1 MDGFARYR
9 EGIERLTG
17 LADVDEVLQGL
28 ARLLKKMFNSRWTV
42 AYLLDREQRQF
53 APGRS
58 CGLPAR
64 YIPLFKEIPLAP
76 GKRPQ
81 LMKVLRKRQPFHIPD
96 AGQWELLS
104 PQIRTVLRGFNLLC
118 IPMVV
123 RNHVIGAVFTAR
135 KSGHPPF
142 SPAEIHVIKDMVSH
156 AALVSSHIRLFDDS
170 LEMAVEMARRIDVI
184 ITLDEINKAISSSL
198 SPARIIETAME
209 QIERIIQCEFSA
221 ILVEER
227 GQLVVN
233 AIHVNGISVPA
244 ALAPGTAVTGNCLA
258 CSAFRKGESRYLPRL
273 GEAKRLHSFDR
284 ALAQAGIQSM
294 LAIPLVSKK
303 ITKGVLMLGDT
314 RTGQFV
320 REDAFAIEKVTAQMA
335 VALDNARLYGEM
347 RALFFSTVASLA
359 NAIDAKSPWTKGHS
373 ERVMHVAAHIAQ
385 EMGLSET
392 VVELVRL
399 GGLLHD
405 IGKIGIMEALL
416 EKPATLSEEEFPP
429 LRLHPEKGVAIL
441 APIEQLREVLPGIL
455 HHHERYDGLGYPG
468 GLRGED
474 IPLTARII
482 TVADSFDAMV
492 SDRPYKKGFSREEAL
507 AELRRCVGAQFD
519 PEVVA
524 AFSRYAGRITGSG
537 VTL

>member
-28 ARLLKKMFNSRWTV
+28 GRLLKKMFNSRWTV
-42 AYLLDREQRQF
+42 VYLLDREQRTF
-53 APGRS
+53 TPGRS
-58 CGLPAR
+58 SGLPSS
-64 YIPLFKEIPLAP
+64 YLPLFREIPLAP

-96 AGQWELLS
+96 AGQWELLA

-123 RNHVIGAVFTAR
+123 RSHVIGAAFTAR
-135 KSGHPPF
+135 KSGQPPF
-142 SPAEIHVIKDMVSH
+142 SPEETRVIRDMVSH

-227 GQLVVN
+227 GLLVVN
-233 AIHVNGISVPA
+233 ALHVNGITVAP
-244 ALAPGTAVTGNCLA
+244 ALAPGTAATGNCLA
-258 CSAFRKGESRYLPRL
+258 FSAFRKGESRYVPRL
-273 GEAKRLHSFDR
+273 GKFKRLHPFDR
-284 ALAQAGIQSM
+284 ALAKAGIQSI

-303 ITKGVLMLGDT
+303 ITKGVLVLGDT
-314 RTGQFV
+314 QAGQFV
-320 REDAFAIEKVTAQMA
+320 REDAFTIEKVTAQMA

-347 RALFFSTVASLA
+347 RALFFNTVASLA

-385 EMGLSET
+385 EMGLTEPM
-392 VVELVRL
+392 VELVRL

-416 EKPATLSEEEFPP
+416 EKPATLSDEEFPP

-441 APIEQLREVLPGIL
+441 APIEQLRDVLPGIL
-455 HHHERYDGLGYPG
+455 HHHERYDGTGYPA
-468 GLRGED
+468 GLKGED

-492 SDRPYKKGFSREEAL
+492 SDRPYKKGLTREEAL
-507 AELRRCVGAQFD
+507 AEMHRCTGAQFD

-537 VTL
+537 VT